1 MNRNRRAFLRNTSLA
16 TGLLLLQQP
25 FRSLASTAGNAT
37 YLPGNNRELT
47 IWHTN
52 DMHGQVSD
60 LRPAGDAGM
69 LLDAGDFLHDM
80 ANADGHMKTIDAMN
94 RAGYHAATIGNREL
108 AGGQAALAAL
118 VPFMQFALVNCNYRF
133 TDNVLARQ
141 VLPYKIVYAGSLK
154 VGITGV
160 GPALPASNGVTV
172 LPPVQAANG
181 IAIRLKEEHS
191 CHVVIC
197 LSHLGYKQ
205 PENIA
210 DSRDIA
216 MGSTHID
223 FVIGGHQEKIIDS
236 TMVLRNA
243 LHREVF
249 LSQAGSDGAMAG
261 FMKMQFDEDRNRCG
275 ITPGSI
281 MA

>member
-1 MNRNRRAFLRNTSLA
+1 MNKDRRAFLRNTSLA

-25 FRSLASTAGNAT
+25 FRSLAAATANAT

-52 DMHGQVSD
+52 DMHGQVTD
-60 LRPAGDAGM
+60 LRLTGDTGI
-69 LLDAGDFLHDM
+69 LLDAGDFLPDK
-80 ANADGHMKTIDAMN
+80 ANVDEHGRIIAAMN

-118 VPFMQFALVNCNYRF
+118 IPDMQFALVNCNYRF
-133 TDNVLARQ
+133 TDKALARQ

-160 GPALPASNGVTV
+160 GPKLPAGSGVSV
-172 LPPVQAANG
+172 LSPVQEANET
-181 IAIRLKEEHS
+181 AIRLKQEHG
-191 CHVVIC
+191 CHVVVC

-205 PENIA
+205 PENVA
-210 DSRDIA
+210 DNREVA
-216 MGSTHID
+216 MRSTHID
-223 FVIGGHQEKIIDS
+223 FVVGGHQEKIIR
-236 TMVLRNA
+236 TTTVLRNA
-243 LHREVF
+243 RDHEVY
-249 LSQAGSDGAMAG
+249 LSQAGTNGMMTG
-261 FMKMQFDEDRNRCG
+261 FLKMQFDEDRNRCG

>member
-1 MNRNRRAFLRNTSLA
+1 MNKDRRAFLRNTSLA

-25 FRSLASTAGNAT
+25 FRSLAAATANAT

-52 DMHGQVSD
+52 DMHGQVTD
-60 LRPAGDAGM
+60 LRPSGDTGI
-69 LLDAGDFLHDM
+69 LLDAGDFLHDTT
-80 ANADGHMKTIDAMN
+80 NADGHRKIIAAMN

-118 VPFMQFALVNCNYRF
+118 IPCMQFALVNCNYRF
-133 TDNVLARQ
+133 TDKALARQ

-160 GPALPASNGVTV
+160 GPALPAGSGVTV
-172 LPPVQAANG
+172 LSPVQAANDV
-181 IAIRLKEEHS
+181 AVRLKQEHG
-191 CHVVIC
+191 CHVVVC

-210 DSRDIA
+210 DSRDLA

-223 FVIGGHQEKIIDS
+223 FVIGGHQEKIIRS
-236 TMVLRNA
+236 TMVLHNA
-243 LHREVF
+243 RHHEVF
-249 LSQAGSDGAMAG
+249 LSQAGSNGAMTG

>member
-1 MNRNRRAFLRNTSLA
+1 MNNNRRAFLRNTSLA

-25 FRSLASTAGNAT
+25 FRSLAATAGNAT
-37 YLPGNNRELT
+37 YLPGNNRELM

-52 DMHGQVSD
+52 DMHGQIVN
-60 LRPAGDAGM
+60 LRPSGDQGM
-69 LLDAGDFLHDM
+69 LLDAGDFLDDT
-80 ANADGHMKTIDAMN
+80 ANVNGHRETIDAMN

-118 VPFMQFALVNCNYRF
+118 MPHMQFALVNCNYHF
-133 TDNVLARQ
+133 TDKTLARQ

-160 GPALPASNGVTV
+160 GPALPADSGVAF
-172 LPPVQAANG
+172 LPPVQAANDM
-181 IAIRLKEEHS
+181 AIRLKKEHG

-197 LSHLGYKQ
+197 LSHLGCQQ
-205 PENIA
+205 PEGIADNRNIA
-210 DSRDIA
+210 T
-216 MGSTHID
+216 GSTHID
-223 FVIGGHQEKIIDS
+223 FVIGGHQQKTIRT

-243 LHREVF
+243 NQHEVY
-249 LSQAGSDGAMAG
+249 LSQAGANGVMAG
-261 FMKMQFDEDRNRCG
+261 FMKMKFNEDLMGCG
-275 ITPGSI
+275 IEPGCI